1 MGKRQNNGNN
11 KAGEGGFEKQKE
23 SILLVDG
30 SSILHRAYFGI
41 SRNRRFTA
49 PDGTP
54 TGAVFTFLNMLFSYV
69 DKLEPKTISVCFDL
83 SGPTFRHELYQEYKA
98 GRKEMEED
106 LALQF
111 PLVKE
116 VLGYLGY
123 KVLEAEGF
131 EADDLI
137 ATLSKKAS
145 DQGSL
150 VYILSGDRDLWQL
163 ISDTVYII
171 YPYTKKG
178 MSAREIIDGE
188 MFFEA
193 YGFPPEQLL
202 DYKGL
207 KGDSSDNIPGVKG
220 IGEKTAT
227 NLISEY
233 GTLDQVYANLDEIKG
248 ATKKRLE
255 EGKESAYLSYDLARL
270 NFAAPVD
277 WPQENN
283 MIDKDALSSFFSR
296 LNIKSFNKRFD
307 LEEEGI
313 SEVKDDWTT
322 ISDIR
327 DFLEDNKKFYLTS
340 LGEQYFALLNEQK
353 QLFLF
358 EGSSLREVW
367 NLLLENDSELV
378 LWAGKELIRDWQ
390 LAIPSK
396 VYYDAEIA
404 AYLLSQLKQD
414 VFEKAFPQAFLQA
427 TGENLLL
434 STGLETA
441 SLEELKAEAA
451 LRLFA
456 LKKLEERQIDLL
468 KEQNMYQLAFD
479 LEFPLNIVLT
489 KMERE
494 GIHVDIDSLKILS
507 KKMGEEIANIER
519 QIYFYLGEEINL
531 NSSKQLG
538 EVLFEKMGLKGG
550 KKTKTGAYSTAAD
563 VLENLLDS
571 HPVIALILEYREISK
586 LKSTF
591 VDGLYKEISPAGKIH
606 THFKQTLTTTGR
618 LSSAEPNLQNIPIRS
633 DWAKAIRN
641 LFVSRPGYSFIDAD
655 YSQIELRLLAELSED
670 KNLKDSFIKEEDI
683 HLSTA
688 AKLFSKDPAEVDG
701 QERRDAKTVNF
712 SIIYGISDFGL
723 ARDLGISVNE
733 ARAYI
738 KAYDLH
744 YPQVRPWMEE
754 QVTFAKESG
763 YVETILHRRRYIPE
777 LKSKNFHQRK
787 FGERAAMNAPVQG
800 SAADLIKLAM
810 VKVDEEFV
818 KQKLAAKIILQV
830 HDELLIECPDEEVDK
845 VSRIVKERMENAMA
859 LSIPLLVDYGAGKSW
874 GEIKER

>member
-1 MGKRQNNGNN
+1 MDNRQINEKN
-11 KAGEGGFEKQKE
+11 KTGRPEFEKQEE

-69 DKLEPKTISVCFDL
+69 DKLEPKTVSVCFDL
-83 SGPTFRHELYQEYKA
+83 SGPTFRHELYSEYKA
-98 GRKEMEED
+98 GRKEMDED

-123 KVLEAEGF
+123 NVLEAEGF

-137 ATLSKKAS
+137 ATLSRKAS
-145 DQGSL
+145 DRGSL

-163 ISDTVYII
+163 ISDTVLIV

-178 MSAREIIDGE
+178 MSAREIIDSE

-193 YGFPPEQLL
+193 FGFLPEQLL

-227 NLISEY
+227 SLISEY

-248 ATKKRLE
+248 ATKKRLG

-283 MIDKDALSSFFSR
+283 RIDKDKLSSFFSR

-313 SEVKDDWTT
+313 SEVKEDWTAVAE
-322 ISDIR
+322 IQ
-327 DFLEDNKKFYLTS
+327 DFLKKNEKIYLSS
-340 LGEQYFALLNEQK
+340 LGEKLFALLNEERQI
-353 QLFLF
+353 FLF
-358 EGSSLREVW
+358 EQNRIKEVW
-367 NLLLENDSELV
+367 ALLLENNSELV
-378 LWAGKELIRDWQ
+378 LWAGKELIRKHQ
-390 LAIPSK
+390 LDIPNK

-414 VFEKAFPQAFLQA
+414 DFEKAFSQSFLLA

-434 STGLETA
+434 STSLETA
-441 SLEELKAEAA
+441 SLEEIKAEAA

-456 LKKLEERQIDLL
+456 LKKLEERQVGLL
-468 KEQNMYQLAFD
+468 KEQNMYQLAFE

-494 GIHVDIDSLKILS
+494 GIHIDTESLKKLS
-507 KKMGEEIANIER
+507 EEMGEEIANLER
-519 QIYFYLGEEINL
+519 QIYFYIGEVINL

-550 KKTKTGAYSTAAD
+550 KKTKSGAYSTAAD

-618 LSSAEPNLQNIPIRS
+618 LSSAEPNLQNIPVRS
-633 DWAKAIRN
+633 DWARAIRN
-641 LFVSRPGYSFIDAD
+641 LFISRPGYSFIDAD
-655 YSQIELRLLAELSED
+655 YSQIELRLLAELS
-670 KNLKDSFIKEEDI
+670 KDEHLRESFVKAEDI

-688 AKLFSKDPAEVDG
+688 AKLFSKEPVYVTE
-701 QERRDAKTVNF
+701 QERRSAKTVNF

-738 KAYDLH
+738 EAYDIY

-754 QVTFAKESG
+754 QVNFAKKYD

-810 VKVDEEFV
+810 VKVDEEFT

-830 HDELLIECPDEEVDK
+830 HDELLIECPDEEVEK
-845 VSRIVKERMENAMA
+845 VSRIVKEKMENAMA
-859 LSIPLLVDYGAGKSW
+859 LSIPLVVDYGAGKSW